1 MADASRHRGLAQ
13 DPVIPDVTYPSLPK
27 QASSAAG
34 FVPRG
39 WVLEAQASRRS
50 QPGCHCRSRA
60 GSSPERAQEH
70 RQESGLGEN
79 PFDTNPRILAVA
91 FRDGPAGDF
100 VLQLENRTLI
110 PRRTDPV
117 MADPFEGGL
126 AIDRGNLRVNLNL
139 WLSAGGWDMSGMT
152 HTLQYRNGRLELI
165 GYDRSTTNRRSLDTT
180 DVSVNYLSGKM
191 KISTGNSNS
200 DKPAKADLEDLG
212 APCAAH
218 HRRDWKRPGI
228 RAQAVAHSAAAA
240 PYFGSRRFGS
250 KFFFRSRQQSM

>member
-1 MADASRHRGLAQ
+1 MALLLCCALGGGTLPAAGALAQ

-39 WVLEAQASRRS
+39 WVLEAQASGDLNRDAI
-50 QPGCHCRSRA
+50 PDLA
-60 GSSPERAQEH
+60 LVL
-70 RQESGLGEN
+70 RQNDPKNIVKNPGLGEN

-91 FRDGPAGDF
+91 FRNGPAGDF

-117 MADPFEGGL
+117 MADPFEDGL

-139 WLSAGGWDMSGMT
+139 WLSAGGWDMSGMS

-200 DKPAKADLEDLG
+200 DKPAKAIWKTLPRRAPLTIDEIGNGLEFE
-212 APCAAH
+212 P
-218 HRRDWKRPGI
+218 KP
-228 RAQAVAHSAAAA
+228 
-240 PYFGSRRFGS
+240 
-250 KFFFRSRQQSM
+250 